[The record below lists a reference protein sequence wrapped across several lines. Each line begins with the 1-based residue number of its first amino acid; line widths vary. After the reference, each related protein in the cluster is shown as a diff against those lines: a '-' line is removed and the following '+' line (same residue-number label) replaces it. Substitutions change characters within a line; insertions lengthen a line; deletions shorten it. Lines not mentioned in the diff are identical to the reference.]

1 MTPQAIA
8 LVQQSFARLTPISDE
23 TATLFYERL
32 FATAPELRAL
42 FHGDMRR
49 QGKKLMSTLN
59 VVVTGLTDL
68 ATILPATGRLARLH
82 VAFGVSAAHYTPFG
96 AALLWTLEREFGADW
111 TPELAA
117 AWRDAYAMLSE
128 TMLAAAY
135 SDTTPS

>member
-32 FATAPELRAL
+32 FATAPELEPL

-68 ATILPATGRLARLH
+68 ATILPAAGRLARLH
-82 VAFGVSAAHYTPFG
+82 VVYGVGAAHYTPFG
-96 AALLWTLEREFGADW
+96 AALLWTLERELGADW

-117 AWRDAYAMLSE
+117 AWRDAYAMLSNAM
-128 TMLAAAY
+128 TAAAY
-135 SDTTPS
+135 GDNAPS